1 MSDDNSVVITE
12 MNTLS
17 LVRSIGRKNKK
28 MQAILLQ
35 KLEKIVEKDS
45 VEYEEFRKIILDE
58 SNNYARGIVRLI
70 FGDIEY
76 TVK

>member
-1 MSDDNSVVITE
+1 MIENKFIQELDTMD
-12 MNTLS
+12 
-17 LVRSIGRKNKK
+17 LVRGIGRKSKK

-35 KLEKIVEKDS
+35 KLETVVDKNS
-45 VEYEEFRKIILDE
+45 PEYEEFRKVILDE
-58 SNNYARGIVRLI
+58 SNNYARAVVRLI